1 MAIFDRLTSSTAV
14 AKHPGV
20 PDDIAESSW
29 SGIIMQRALLVIDV
43 QESFRHRPYFQPGEL
58 PAFIANVQS
67 LIDGAAAR
75 GIPVVQ
81 VLHREPGPDS
91 SNPFHPASGL
101 VRPMPELKLHP
112 AVVIY
117 KEVHSALFGR
127 TEDGVTLEDWLA
139 QRGIGELLITGIRTE
154 QCCETTTRHASDLG
168 FAVRYVTD
176 ATLTFAMRTRAGR
189 EVSPAEI
196 RERTELVLDGR
207 FARIVSA
214 AEALA

>member
-1 MAIFDRLTSSTAV
+1 
-14 AKHPGV
+14 
-20 PDDIAESSW
+20 
-29 SGIIMQRALLVIDV
+29 MQQALLVIDV
-43 QESFRHRPYFQPGEL
+43 QESFRHRPYFQAGEL

-67 LIDGAAAR
+67 LIDAAVAR
-75 GIPVVQ
+75 GIPIVQ
-81 VLHREPGPDS
+81 VLHREPGPDTG
-91 SNPFHPASGL
+91 NPFHPASGL
-101 VRPMPELKLHP
+101 VRPMAELRLHP

-139 QRGIGELLITGIRTE
+139 QRGIRELLVTGIRTE

-207 FARIVSA
+207 FARIVST